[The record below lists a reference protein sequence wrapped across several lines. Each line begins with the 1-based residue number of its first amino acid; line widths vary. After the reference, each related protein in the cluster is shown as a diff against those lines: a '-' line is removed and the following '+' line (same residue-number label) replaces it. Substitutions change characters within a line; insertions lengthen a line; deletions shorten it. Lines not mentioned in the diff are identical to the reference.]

1 MTQFETTRNPVLGYV
16 GAQADGPKPQII
28 SRAAAE
34 AINYGDLLVENAEG
48 SKVRKPMQN
57 EYTITFDADF
67 VASNSITGTLNA
79 RELDDASF
87 TEYTIGPVVYATSH
101 DNTMDLLVTE
111 LEAELGAAA
120 ASVELTDATNNRQIT
135 ITMAWGYEIKAGT
148 ALAITGGAG
157 QAAVAEAGASNDVIV
172 GIAMHQHRQNLT
184 LNTESS
190 YYEKYAAVKVIV
202 KGCVWVKANG
212 AANTSSTAY
221 AKYNNADRGEL
232 AVAATN
238 AVAVNNAVF
247 RSSAADL
254 ALSKLELNK

>member
-1 MTQFETTRNPVLGYV
+1 MTQFETTREPVLGYV

-28 SRAAAE
+28 TRAAAE

-48 SKVRKPMQN
+48 TKVRKPMQN
-57 EYTITFDADF
+57 QHTITLSADF
-67 VASNSITGTLNA
+67 VASNSITGTLNV

-87 TEYTIGPVVYATSH
+87 TEYTIGPVVYAVSH

-111 LEAELGAAA
+111 LEAELGAAVE
-120 ASVELTDATNNRQIT
+120 SVELTDATDNRQIT
-135 ITMAWGYEIKAGT
+135 ITMAFGYEIKAGT
-148 ALAITGGAG
+148 ALAVTLGSS
-157 QAAVAEAGASNDVIV
+157 QATVTEASASTDVIV
-172 GIAMHQHRQNLT
+172 GIAMHQHRQNIT
-184 LNTESS
+184 LNTEAS
-190 YYEKYAAVKVIV
+190 YYEKYAAVKVGV
-202 KGCVWVKANG
+202 KGCFWVKANG

-221 AKYNNADRGEL
+221 AKYNSADRGEL
-232 AVAATN
+232 AVAATD